1 MQYTQHI
8 NFWILFIMFPG
19 FEFQLQYSFRNV
31 IREGSLGPGEPCFF
45 ISNGDSS
52 INSTHFMV
60 AMRSE

>member
-19 FEFQLQYSFRNV
+19 FEFQLHYSFRNV
-31 IREGSLGPGEPCFF
+31 IWEGSLGPGEPCLF